1 MGDPYRGAVSWDS
14 RGDEKIGVFHPGHI
28 GLFRVH
34 VGGLRKLALDRLA
47 EHADGPRVQL
57 DRRLD
62 AVLWTR
68 RFGENTPAAPE
79 LDMLIPAAD
88 RLGALLGLLP
98 SEGGVVVL
106 RGWPERYL
114 MGTVALDVKVA
125 IEAWLRS
132 WRLGELVDGVPC
144 PDEATQLLWERQCHW
159 LQEQIITPLRPQPQT
174 APEPL

>member
-14 RGDEKIGVFHPGHI
+14 RGEDKIGVFHPGHI
-28 GLFRVH
+28 GLLRVH
-34 VGGLRKLALDRLA
+34 VNGLRKLALDRLA
-47 EHADGPRVQL
+47 EYDAGPPGVL
-57 DRRLD
+57 DKRLD

-68 RFGENTPAAPE
+68 RLGENTPAAPE
-79 LDMLIPAAD
+79 LDMLIPVAN
-88 RLGALLGLLP
+88 RLGELLELLP

-132 WRLGELVDGVPC
+132 WRLGESVDGMPC
-144 PDEATQLLWERQCHW
+144 PDEASQRLWEKQCSW
-159 LQEQIITPLRPQPQT
+159 LQQQIVTPLQPEPQP
-174 APEPL
+174 L